1 MVADVIVYGSLAT
14 MVVILVSIL
23 GTIGRVERYGFVVGL
38 LLFMVAHVLPFDS
51 ATVGGGLA
59 AVGLLVAAGSS
70 LGMLREPAAGGH

>member
-1 MVADVIVYGSLAT
+1 MVADVFLYGSLAA
-14 MVVILVSIL
+14 MVMVLLSIL
-23 GTIGRVERYGFVVGL
+23 GTIGRPERYGFVIGL
-38 LLFMVAHVLPFDS
+38 LLFMVPHVVPFDS